1 MGFSIKDDK
10 GEWSG
15 FDVDFCRA
23 LAAAIFNDPSKVQ
36 YVPLTAT
43 ERFDALESPFMK
55 AGCGKTARPVCA
67 FPPRRSKTGLRAQ
80 SGRIRRFVGAIF
92 DNKPGFILLA
102 DRFSP
107 KD

>member
-23 LAAAIFNDPSKVQ
+23 LAAAIFNDPSKMQ

-55 AGCGKTARPVCA
+55 AGCGKTHVQFAHSRLGDRKPDYARSRDA
-67 FPPRRSKTGLRAQ
+67 SGGSWRDLGGDRRAAGPSR
-80 SGRIRRFVGAIF
+80 
-92 DNKPGFILLA
+92 
-102 DRFSP
+102 
-107 KD
+107 